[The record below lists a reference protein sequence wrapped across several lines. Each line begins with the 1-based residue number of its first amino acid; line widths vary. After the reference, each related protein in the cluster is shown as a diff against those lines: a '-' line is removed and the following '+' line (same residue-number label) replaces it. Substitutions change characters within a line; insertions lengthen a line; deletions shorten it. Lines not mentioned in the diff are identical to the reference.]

1 MPPNGLYWGCN
12 PVTISSLPSQITAT
26 HWQMGYIYGGDEEEG
41 DEEEKDAV
49 EDEDYALAKFAH

>member
-1 MPPNGLYWGCN
+1 
-12 PVTISSLPSQITAT
+12 
-26 HWQMGYIYGGDEEEG
+26 MGYIYGGDEEEG